1 MNILEVIDTN
11 PNWASYTKAE
21 LTQLLSEAKAELEI
35 QSSANTNNKIKI
47 NAGYGILSQKFCRW
61 KKHVNAEAITSCGQL
76 CVRGVGHYIRQK
88 TKDNDFRI
96 DIQYFDTDSLFC
108 NYPNKEKILNEIT
121 SVDELRS
128 TIIDWNKE
136 HVQPLINEYFDKLAI
151 MFNAVENKI
160 EMDFELIADKSMF
173 LAAKKY
179 TMRKLF
185 DDGKYIDPKDN
196 IFKVRGVEIVRTT
209 TPVFFR
215 KKLEEAIIYLFNKT
229 NDELVDFVKE
239 VKTEYFKLGFEE
251 MSNPSGVNNMDK
263 YKLGQKR
270 IPLHVY
276 GSLVYNEFILRNDLT
291 DRYQLITDKAKIK
304 FTYIKQ
310 PNRLNSHVVAV
321 PNNIVPEELI
331 KVIQLDYE
339 HQFEK
344 NFMKPIMRFMDVIGW
359 KKNKTYSWDECFE

>member
-35 QSSANTNNKIKI
+35 QSSANNNNKIKI

-76 CVRGVGHYIRQK
+76 CVRGVANYVTKK
-88 TKDNDFRI
+88 TKGADYEINNT
-96 DIQYFDTDSLFC
+96 YTDTDSIFIK
-108 NYPNKEKILNEIT
+108 YENKEKILDQID
-121 SVDELRS
+121 SPDELRS
-128 TIIDWNKE
+128 TIEGWNTE
-136 HVQPLINEYFDKLAI
+136 IVQPLINDYFDKLAT
-151 MFNAVENKI
+151 MFNAVKNKI
-160 EMDFELIADKSMF
+160 DMDFELIADRSVF
-173 LAAKKY
+173 LAPKKY
-179 TMRKLF
+179 VMRKLF
-185 DDGKYIDPKDN
+185 DDGKHIDPKDN
-196 IFKVRGVEIVRTT
+196 IFKVRGIEVVRTT

-229 NDELVDFVKE
+229 NDELVDFIKE
-239 VKTEYFKLGFEE
+239 VKEEYFKLEFEE
-251 MSNPSGVNNMDK
+251 MANPSGVNNMDK

-276 GSLVYNEFILRNDLT
+276 GSLVYNEFILRNDMT

-304 FTYIKQ
+304 FAYIKQ

-321 PNNIVPEELI
+321 PNNTVPDELRSI
-331 KVIQLDYE
+331 IQLDYE
-339 HQFEK
+339 HQFDK
-344 NFMKPIMRFMDVIGW
+344 NFLSPIRRFLKVYQW
-359 KKNKTYSWDECFE
+359 NEKKSFSWDECFE